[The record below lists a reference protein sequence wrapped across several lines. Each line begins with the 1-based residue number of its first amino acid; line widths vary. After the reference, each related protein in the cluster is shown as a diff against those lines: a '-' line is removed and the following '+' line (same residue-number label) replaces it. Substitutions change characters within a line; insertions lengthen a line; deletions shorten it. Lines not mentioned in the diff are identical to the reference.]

1 MIHALLIQPLKV
13 QREPSDVPRNRN
25 SKLKREHFAV
35 ETQTQTLLLLIA
47 LCRYSLGLIGSS
59 GEVRGDASST
69 GLLAM
74 DPSRLMLS
82 TGAALVAGGYVRGH
96 VSLCLNMCS
105 ETL

>member
-1 MIHALLIQPLKV
+1 MNPVTCHDIETQNSNANTLLL
-13 QREPSDVPRNRN
+13 
-25 SKLKREHFAV
+25 KLKREP
-35 ETQTQTLLLLIA
+35 LLLLIA

-96 VSLCLNMCS
+96 VSLCSNMCS